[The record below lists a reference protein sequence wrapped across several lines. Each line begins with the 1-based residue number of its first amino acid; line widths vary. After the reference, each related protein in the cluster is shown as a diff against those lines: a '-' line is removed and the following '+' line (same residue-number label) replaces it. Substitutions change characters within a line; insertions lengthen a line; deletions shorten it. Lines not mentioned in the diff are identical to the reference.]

1 MELFKVEEEVKK
13 ILEIDE
19 QARADDMHLYACY
32 AWEML
37 ERAGEKVGSGWL
49 EKVFSN
55 ERYRYLFGIAP
66 YESVSRARRKL
77 QEVNED
83 LRPSEETIRAR
94 KEKIKEYKQYAKSYW
109 KGFKGNI

>member
-19 QARADDMHLYACY
+19 QARADDMHLYAFY
-32 AWEML
+32 VWEML

-66 YESVSRARRKL
+66 FESVSRARRKL

-83 LRPSEETIRAR
+83 LRPNEETIRSR
-94 KEKIKEYKQYAKSYW
+94 KEKIKEYKQYARNYW
-109 KGFKGNI
+109 KGFKRNI

>member
-1 MELFKVEEEVKK
+1 MELFKAEEEVKK

-19 QARADDMHLYACY
+19 QARADDMHLYAFY

-66 YESVSRARRKL
+66 FESVSRARRKL

-83 LRPSEETIRAR
+83 LRPNEETIRAR
-94 KEKIKEYKQYAKSYW
+94 KEKIKEYKAYARNYW
-109 KGFKGNI
+109 KGFKRNI

>member
-1 MELFKVEEEVKK
+1 MELLKVEEEVKK
-13 ILEIDE
+13 ILEIDY
-19 QARADDMHLYACY
+19 QARVDDMHLYAFY

>member
-19 QARADDMHLYACY
+19 QARADDMHLYAFY

-37 ERAGEKVGSGWL
+37 GRAGAKVGSGWL

-55 ERYRYLFGIAP
+55 ERYRYLYGIAP

-83 LRPSEETIRAR
+83 LRANEETVRAR
-94 KEKIKEYKQYAKSYW
+94 KEKIKEYKRYARSYW
-109 KGFKGNI
+109 KDFKGNI